1 MRVFEK
7 NSNIFTLLSEAVSE
21 GIIVVN
27 EKQEIVA
34 SNMRA
39 NEMFGYED
47 EELVGQFL
55 DILIPLPHRKVH
67 KKHVT
72 TFYDKHKK
80 RRMAEG
86 RNLSGLRKN
95 GEQFPLEVGLNPF
108 SLYGNTYVLALVIDI
123 SERKKIQESQKTKT
137 AALEAALNGV
147 TITDALQPD
156 NPIIYCNPAFEKM
169 TGYTKTE
176 ILGKNCRFL
185 QADDHDQ
192 EGVRKIRDTI
202 KIGKGCHVELRN
214 YKKDGTLFWNEVSIN
229 PITDETGNTTHFIG
243 IQNDITER
251 KTAEQEI
258 GHLAKI
264 FDESLNEIYV
274 FDAESLLFVNANQ
287 GAHKHSG
294 YTLTEFKKMTPLDL
308 KPEFDETSFRKLISP
323 LLEGVKE
330 KVNFETVHR
339 RKNGETYPVE
349 VHLQT
354 STLNDKQML
363 VAIIL
368 DISDRKNYTQKLEK
382 TVEQRTKQL
391 QKALEKEK
399 ELNELKTKFLSL
411 VSHEFKTPLSGILTS
426 ATLVGKYTRE
436 DQQQKREKHLTTITN
451 GVFYLT
457 NILNDFLSLE
467 RLKKGKE
474 IYRYSEFSLSRLV
487 NDVIYNANML
497 LKSGQRI
504 NYPENIDD
512 IDLYQDEKVT
522 GLILTNLLGNAVK
535 YSPENSEID
544 LKVHLSND
552 KIVFHIKDRGIG
564 IPEKDQKYS
573 FDRYFRAEN
582 VLTTQGTGIGLNIV
596 KGHVENLGGKV
607 YFKSKENVGSTFS
620 VELPVRK

>member
-7 NSNIFTLLSEAVSE
+7 NSNIFRLLSEAISE

-34 SNMRA
+34 ANMRV
-39 NEMFGYED
+39 NEMFGYRD
-47 EELVGQFL
+47 EELVGQPL
-55 DILIPLPHRKVH
+55 DILIPIPHRKVH

-72 TFYDKHKK
+72 TFYRKHEK
-80 RRMAEG
+80 RRMAED
-86 RNLSGLRKN
+86 RNLTGLRKN

-123 SERKKIQESQKTKT
+123 TIRKNVEENQKTKT
-137 AALEAALNGV
+137 AALEAALNGI
-147 TITDALQPD
+147 TITDALHAD
-156 NPIIYCNPAFEKM
+156 NPLIYVNKAFEEI
-169 TGYTKTE
+169 TGYQKEE

-185 QADDHDQ
+185 QANDHNQ
-192 EGVRKIRDTI
+192 EGVRTI
-202 KIGKGCHVELRN
+202 KNAIKNDRECHVHLRN
-214 YKKDGTLFWNEVSIN
+214 YKKDGTLFWNEISIS
-229 PITDETGNTTHFIG
+229 PVTDDTGRTTHYVG

-251 KTAEQEI
+251 KTREQEI
-258 GHLAKI
+258 GHLARI

-274 FDAESLLFVNANQ
+274 YDAQSLLFINANQ
-287 GAHKHSG
+287 GARKHSG
-294 YTLTEFKKMTPLDL
+294 YTLAEFKKMTSLDM
-308 KPEFDETSFRKLISP
+308 KPEFDEISFRKLISP
-323 LLEGVKE
+323 LLDGSKE
-330 KVNFETVHR
+330 KVDFETLHR

-354 STLNDKQML
+354 STINDKQL
-363 VAIIL
+363 VVAIIL
-368 DISDRKNYTQKLEK
+368 DISDRKNYTKKLEK

-426 ATLVGKYTRE
+426 AALVGKYTKE
-436 DQQQKREKHLTTITN
+436 DQQEKREKHLKTIAG
-451 GVFYLT
+451 GVYHLT
-457 NILNDFLSLE
+457 NILNDFLSME
-467 RLKKGKE
+467 RMEKGKE

-504 NYPENIDD
+504 NYPQNIDD
-512 IDLYQDEKVT
+512 IDIYQDEKIT

-535 YSPENSEID
+535 YSSEDSEID
-544 LKVHLSND
+544 LKVDLTDN
-552 KIVFHIKDRGIG
+552 KIAFHVKDHGIS
-564 IPEKDQKYS
+564 IPEKEQKYV

-596 KGHVENLGGKV
+596 KGHIENLGGKI
-607 YFKSKENVGSTFS
+607 YFKSKENVGTTFS
-620 VELPVRK
+620 VELPVGK

>member
-7 NSNIFTLLSEAVSE
+7 NSNIFKLLSEAISE
-21 GIIVVN
+21 GIIMVN

-34 SNMRA
+34 ANPRA

-47 EELVGQFL
+47 EELTGQSL
-55 DILIPLPHRKVH
+55 DVLIPMPHRKVH
-67 KKHVT
+67 KNYVT
-72 TFYDKHKK
+72 TFYRKHEK

-123 SERKKIQESQKTKT
+123 TERKKVEENRKIKT
-137 AALEAALNGV
+137 AALEAAQNG
-147 TITDALQPD
+147 ISISDALQAD
-156 NPIIYCNPAFEKM
+156 NPLVYVNKAFEEI
-169 TGYTKTE
+169 TGYQKAD

-185 QADDHDQ
+185 QAGDHNQQGLHIIRNAIKDD
-192 EGVRKIRDTI
+192 
-202 KIGKGCHVELRN
+202 KGCNVQLRN
-214 YKKDGTLFWNEVSIN
+214 YKKDGTLFWNEVSIS
-229 PITDETGNTTHFIG
+229 PVTDETGRTTHHIG

-251 KTAEQEI
+251 KTTEQEI

-264 FDESLNEIYV
+264 LDESLNEIYV
-274 FDAESLLFVNANQ
+274 FDARSLLFINANQ
-287 GAHKHSG
+287 GARKHSG
-294 YTLTEFKKMTPLDL
+294 YTLAEFKNMTPLDM
-308 KPEFDETSFRKLISP
+308 KPEFNEARFRKLISP
-323 LLEGVKE
+323 LLDGAKE
-330 KVNFETVHR
+330 KVDFETVHQ
-339 RKNGETYPVE
+339 RKNGETYPVD

-354 STLNDKQML
+354 STLDDRQL
-363 VAIIL
+363 VVAIIL

-391 QKALEKEK
+391 QLALEKEK

-426 ATLVGKYTRE
+426 ATLVGKYTKE
-436 DQQQKREKHLTTITN
+436 DQQEKREKHLNTIAG
-451 GVFYLT
+451 GVFHLT
-457 NILNDFLSLE
+457 NILNDFLSMEGLE
-467 RLKKGKE
+467 KGKE
-474 IYRYSEFSLSRLV
+474 VYRYSEFSLSRLV
-487 NDVIYNANML
+487 NDVIYNNNML

-512 IDLYQDEKVT
+512 IDIHQDEKVL
-522 GLILTNLLGNAVK
+522 GLILSNLLGNAVK
-535 YSPENSEID
+535 YSSEDSDID
-544 LKVHLSND
+544 MKVQLSDD
-552 KIVFHIKDRGIG
+552 KIVFQIKDHGIG
-564 IPEKDQKYS
+564 IPEKEQKYT

-596 KGHVENLGGKV
+596 KEHVENLGGKI

-620 VELPVRK
+620 VELPIRK